1 MKIKEHAAK
10 SKRIGIRIIDTDE
23 EQHTLKKELVRSK
36 PCNHPNIEIELGHH
50 YCPNCGAYQ

>member
-23 EQHTLKKELVRSK
+23 ELWCIPVITGQLGTELD
-36 PCNHPNIEIELGHH
+36 G
-50 YCPNCGAYQ
+50 